1 MVPPWF
7 HQLTVGGT
15 RIAIKLEFHPKL
27 PCSGTLVEPI
37 IHNKII
43 NLALW
48 FHRSS
53 SSTTFLYPYRNWW
66 AENQNL

>member
-15 RIAIKLEFHPKL
+15 RIAIKLEFHLKL

-43 NLALW
+43 NLAL
-48 FHRSS
+48 
-53 SSTTFLYPYRNWW
+53 
-66 AENQNL
+66 